1 MAVQLPSEK
10 VRDFAT
16 RIEGLALNS
25 FGEKAVGKDEMSTK
39 LREKMV
45 LSQFMAGLQPRI
57 KAQMIV
63 ENPESFSAAMELGER
78 IETAQSML
86 TPNVNVLNVKESHSE
101 KVLEAVRASGETVE
115 KTLDLLCRQLDS
127 LNSRLD
133 KIEREKRE
141 QPPRFE
147 PATINQRPP
156 VRCFSC
162 QRIGHFARDCRLG
175 QIPYEVRGFNHQ
187 QFGYRGRG
195 QNQRGSY
202 RGNFSRGLGY

>member
-1 MAVQLPSEK
+1 MADEKILKNPSLLASIRQFKGEDPEDFFKTLEATAPLGQWSPEQLKTIVVLRLEGRARRFYEASLIGQDLTYEQLKSKLLSQFKTEENFASNFSQFSMAVQLPSEK

-57 KAQMIV
+57 RAQMIV

-86 TPNVNVLNVKESHSE
+86 TPNVNVNVKESHSE
-101 KVLEAVRASGETVE
+101 KVLEAV
-115 KTLDLLCRQLDS
+115 
-127 LNSRLD
+127 
-133 KIEREKRE
+133 
-141 QPPRFE
+141 
-147 PATINQRPP
+147 
-156 VRCFSC
+156 
-162 QRIGHFARDCRLG
+162 
-175 QIPYEVRGFNHQ
+175 
-187 QFGYRGRG
+187 
-195 QNQRGSY
+195 
-202 RGNFSRGLGY
+202 